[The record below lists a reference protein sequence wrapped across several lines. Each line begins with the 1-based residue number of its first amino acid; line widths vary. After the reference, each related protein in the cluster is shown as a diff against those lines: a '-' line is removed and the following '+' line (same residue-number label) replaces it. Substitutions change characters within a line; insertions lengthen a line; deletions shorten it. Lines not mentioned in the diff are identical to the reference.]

1 MNLQQQIVE
10 DLKQYEFI
18 HQDEGREWGEWSR
31 QITVGKIFSN
41 HRQGKGMRVSK
52 FGLLFMRRVYD
63 SYDIQI
69 KSPKPVKT
77 KDIVLLEK
85 HLDYPYYVTDR
96 RLILFSERD
105 AVDFKLYNGDFI
117 AWCEAKRYYE

>member
-18 HQDEGREWGEWSR
+18 HQDEGREWGDWSM

-69 KSPKPVKT
+69 NSSKPVKT